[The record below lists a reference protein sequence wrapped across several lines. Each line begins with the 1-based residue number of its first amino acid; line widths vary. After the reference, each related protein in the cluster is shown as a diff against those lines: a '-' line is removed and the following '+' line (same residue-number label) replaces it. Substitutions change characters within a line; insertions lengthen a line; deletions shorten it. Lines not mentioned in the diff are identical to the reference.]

1 MTKAFEDKSIDRVRF
16 LDKSYMLLPRGF
28 TQDPSCLVAF
38 NGNQFLIIGASCTM
52 LVIVVMRKPREAGG
66 EDKVRRSVDLI
77 KRVTGRLSAK
87 LY

>member
-52 LVIVVMRKPREAGG
+52 LVIVVMRKSREG